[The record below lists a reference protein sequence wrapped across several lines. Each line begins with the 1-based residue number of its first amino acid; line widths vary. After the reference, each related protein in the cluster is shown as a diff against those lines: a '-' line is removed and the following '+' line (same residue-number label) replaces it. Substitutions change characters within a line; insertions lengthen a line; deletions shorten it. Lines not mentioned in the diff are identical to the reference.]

1 MKLYNENN
9 PRHRKIL
16 QEELKRASRLLR
28 EYNESKIWK
37 EMPEK
42 LRMAALQSFDDDK
55 GPDAADEYAEQ
66 DDWMKIPDMITNS
79 IDLSKFDT
87 SNVSAGAFAEW
98 LTQNKSKLPNGTWFE
113 PGYGMKRNTDQ
124 LIEYLQSANPWPAM
138 VAVRDAIGILMYN
151 GIKVPLNKLQTDKAE
166 ITPSGTF
173 APGTDPLA
181 AIRRPGSNWT
191 GD

>member
-1 MKLYNENN
+1 MNIKKYQQL
-9 PRHRKIL
+9 L
-16 QEELKRASRLLR
+16 QEEMRRYRRLMF
-28 EYNESKIWK
+28 EYNESQIWK

-87 SNVSAGAFAEW
+87 SKVDAGAFAEW

-124 LIEYLQSANPWPAM
+124 LIEYLRIANPWPAM
-138 VAVRDAIGILMYN
+138 VAVRDAIGILMYD
-151 GIKVPLNKLQTDKAE
+151 GIYVPLNKLQSDKAE

-173 APGTDPLA
+173 PAGVDPLA